1 MNEQVLFSLPLQR
14 FEPIFKKWV
23 KDVLSE
29 IPKST
34 EPATAPDEFL
44 TITQAAELLRV
55 SVPTVYGYVHKRL
68 IPHMKRSGKLY
79 FSRKEVSEWLRAS
92 RKSTA
97 AEIHPQ
103 TVESLKRAE

>member
-1 MNEQVLFSLPLQR
+1 MNNVILHPLTLHELETLILNQCR
-14 FEPIFKKWV
+14 KA
-23 KDVLSE
+23 LSE
-29 IPKST
+29 ATT

-97 AEIHPQ
+97 AEIHQQ